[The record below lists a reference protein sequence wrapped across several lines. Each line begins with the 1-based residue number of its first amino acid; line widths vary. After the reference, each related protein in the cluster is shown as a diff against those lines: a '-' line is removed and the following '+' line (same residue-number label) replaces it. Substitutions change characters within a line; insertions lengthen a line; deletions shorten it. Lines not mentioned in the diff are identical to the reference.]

1 MNKREQILN
10 LLEEYPELVRKA
22 ALLRYELRRPS
33 TLSPSDMIDAMNFR
47 RGLGEV
53 PAAGSLSNKTMY
65 IALNYRE
72 KAEQANRGLLDEIV
86 DRLAPLER
94 RLERLEHYVSLLSPR
109 MAKVLRLYYFE
120 ERLWDEIASEL
131 GISVRSAQKLRS
143 GAVDKLVEMYDFI
156 EREL

>member
-1 MNKREQILN
+1 MN
-10 LLEEYPELVRKA
+10 
-22 ALLRYELRRPS
+22 
-33 TLSPSDMIDAMNFR
+33 
-47 RGLGEV
+47 
-53 PAAGSLSNKTMY
+53 
-65 IALNYRE
+65 IALNYLE
-72 KAEQANRGLLDEIV
+72 KAEHANRELLDEIV
-86 DRLAPLER
+86 GRLAPLER